1 MLPPRALCLCLC
13 FLGGCCGL
21 VQMVVPFVDPKTK
34 SKIMMANT
42 MADLESRF
50 RAKDLPTTIG
60 GKGAED
66 GVFVRIQDLRRADV
80 DY

>member
-1 MLPPRALCLCLC
+1 M
-13 FLGGCCGL
+13 
-21 VQMVVPFVDPKTK
+21 QMVVPFVDPKTK

-42 MADLESRF
+42 TADLESRF
-50 RAKDLPTTIG
+50 RAEDLPTTIG

-66 GVFVRIQDLRRADV
+66 AVFVRIQDLRRADV

>member
-1 MLPPRALCLCLC
+1 M
-13 FLGGCCGL
+13 
-21 VQMVVPFVDPKTK
+21 DPKTK

-42 MADLESRF
+42 TADLESRF
-50 RAKDLPTTIG
+50 RAEDLPTTIG

-66 GVFVRIQDLRRADV
+66 AVFVRIQDLRRADV